1 MKENKHEDFD
11 WAKDKNQKERHISD
25 KEVVRGRGYTCIEC
39 GQEMVAK
46 KSDLELRRHH
56 FAHFAVDVV
65 NKGKCTFSNE
75 TYRHK
80 IAKDI
85 LQILKKIKVP
95 PLYKYPPSDYDGKP
109 NKLQDSKFIKA
120 GRIEIQMQ
128 FYENK
133 SGKICWGR
141 NNNEE
146 DDKTK
151 YNLFEPDVSFFD
163 ASDNPILLIEIVA
176 THDIDKDKLFKIQ
189 SLGID
194 TIKVKIP
201 RGSKEEIENTFLT
214 TNNTE
219 WVYNYERESTEYIRI
234 PKRSDDAVSS
244 INQFQRRIVI
254 SGESYECKKARINN
268 LIRKINGCLESEQF
282 RNNQETTAKEL
293 QRVTENTERSKLQL
307 RDLQEQY
314 QREVEKE
321 FESETIRIE
330 NEEREF
336 DNSEEEFSNRFGELE
351 ERYITKAEQLKYSHD
366 NYESP
371 EQEEI
376 DRIEEELGRLE
387 IDGFT
392 IGERTESFGIRRET
406 LQRTISYLER
416 ERGNIEAEIIR
427 VKEEEL
433 RISELYNEES
443 EKFIADRDRIQQ
455 QFDRQTEELD
465 RKFKTGDFEQIS
477 EDGKRIK
484 EIANGGKLLDLI
496 EQNNRQFDEL
506 RIAKEIIKS
515 ETWRDWDWS

>member
-1 MKENKHEDFD
+1 MKDNKHEDFD
-11 WAKDKNQKERHISD
+11 WAKDKNQKERHISEI
-25 KEVVRGRGYTCIEC
+25 EVIRGRGYTCIEC
-39 GQEMVAK
+39 GQEMIAK

-56 FAHFAVDVV
+56 FAHFAVDVI

-85 LQILKKIKVP
+85 LQMSKKIKVP
-95 PLYKYPPSDYDGKP
+95 SLYKFPPSDYDGKP
-109 NKLQDSKFIKA
+109 NKLEDSKFIEA
-120 GRIEIQMQ
+120 GRVEIQMQ

-146 DDKTK
+146 DDKIK

-163 ASDNPILLIEIVA
+163 ESGNPILLIEIVA
-176 THDIDKDKLFKIQ
+176 THDVDKDKLFKIQ

-254 SGESYECKKARINN
+254 SGESYECKKARISN

-282 RNNQETTAKEL
+282 RNNQETTTKEL
-293 QRVTENTERSKLQL
+293 QRVEENTERNRIRL
-307 RDLQEQY
+307 RELQE
-314 QREVEKE
+314 RHEGEIEKE
-321 FESETIRIE
+321 FESERERLDKEEAEIIE
-330 NEEREF
+330 SEGKFREYKKDLER
-336 DNSEEEFSNRFGELE
+336 
-351 ERYITKAEQLKYSHD
+351 RYKAKGDKLR
-366 NYESP
+366 ES
-371 EQEEI
+371 QEGYRGTDQDEI
-376 DRIEEELGRLE
+376 DRIEGDIRESGAGGLSIEEEERRIE
-387 IDGFT
+387 IEEERIRQNIISFKQQERGLDSAIEGNRVRQQQLSEQLIQQPETFEEEIARIQREYDSLREDFIRKFENRDFEPVST
-392 IGERTESFGIRRET
+392 IG
-406 LQRTISYLER
+406 QR
-416 ERGNIEAEIIR
+416 IEKII
-427 VKEEEL
+427 
-433 RISELYNEES
+433 
-443 EKFIADRDRIQQ
+443 Q
-455 QFDRQTEELD
+455 
-465 RKFKTGDFEQIS
+465 
-477 EDGKRIK
+477 
-484 EIANGGKLLDLI
+484 GGKLLDFI
-496 EQNNRQFDEL
+496 ESSNRKFNEFSNA
-506 RIAKEIIKS
+506 RKNIKS